1 MTTPNA
7 TQYGRNFDGKPGD
20 VLDRLRQALDATP
33 PGALA
38 TRPISRT
45 LLMATVREIER
56 LRRENAAFIQKGNTK

>member
-1 MTTPNA
+1 MTAQDA
-7 TQYGRNFDGKPGD
+7 TSYGRNFDGKPGD

-45 LLMATVREIER
+45 LLSATVMEIER
-56 LRRENAAFIQKGNTK
+56 LRRENAALNQKGATK